1 MNAGFRLLPAVIFVA
16 VLMLTVKVGSIYQAL
31 NDPDNTVAE
40 NPLQLAEARAQQE
53 SAAPESAARE
63 SAEDDFEGF
72 ENVEDSPPEGF
83 EPIEG
88 FDADAE
94 GAFDDIASLTP
105 GEMRL
110 LHDLAKRRDRIQS
123 KEAELAER
131 EALLQAAEQ
140 QLMVQQG
147 KLEEIRSEIDTLLER
162 YDTEQVAEQEEL
174 RKIYSAM
181 KPKSAAAIFDELD
194 LETLTGVL
202 RGMSARKIAPIIA
215 AMNPEK
221 ARLLTREMADRRDL
235 PELPQ

>member
-40 NPLQLAEARAQQE
+40 NPLQLTEARAQQE
-53 SAAPESAARE
+53 AEPE
-63 SAEDDFEGF
+63 EDDFEGF
-72 ENVEDSPPEGF
+72 EDIDEGPPEGF
-83 EPIEG
+83 EPIDG
-88 FDADAE
+88 FDSDAE

-105 GEMRL
+105 GELRL
-110 LHDLAKRRDRIQS
+110 LHDLAKRRDGIQS
-123 KEAELAER
+123 KESELAER
-131 EALLQAAEQ
+131 EALLRAAEQ
-140 QLMVQQG
+140 QLMVQQQ
-147 KLEEIRSEIDTLLER
+147 KLEGIREDIDQLLAR
-162 YDTEQVAEQEEL
+162 YDTEQIAEQEEL

-215 AMNPEK
+215 AMSPEK
-221 ARLLTREMADRRDL
+221 ARLLTREMAERRDL

>member
-40 NPLQLAEARAQQE
+40 NPLQLTEARAQQD
-53 SAAPESAARE
+53 STQQPESEAVT
-63 SAEDDFEGF
+63 DDFEGF
-72 ENVEDSPPEGF
+72 EDIDDAPPEGF

-110 LHDLAKRRDRIQS
+110 LHDLAKRRDRIQT
-123 KEAELAER
+123 KESELAER

-140 QLMVQQG
+140 QLMVQQE
-147 KLEEIRSEIDTLLER
+147 KLEDIRSEIDSLLER

-194 LETLTGVL
+194 LDTLTGVL

-221 ARLLTREMADRRDL
+221 ARLLTREMAEKRDL